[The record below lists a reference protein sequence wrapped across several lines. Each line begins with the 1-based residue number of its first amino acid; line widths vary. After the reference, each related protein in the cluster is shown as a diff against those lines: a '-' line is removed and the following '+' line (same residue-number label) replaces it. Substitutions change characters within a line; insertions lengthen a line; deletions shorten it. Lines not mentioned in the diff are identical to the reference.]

1 MECEFASTEKRHFV
15 KHVFGDERV
24 GCQEEQHHAG
34 HAHAANE
41 HGAVIASAN
50 DSSKL
55 GNEALDEGNDN
66 EPNKHANAEERDV
79 STKGRLAAFCILLID
94 FARYEQRN
102 SGERHHPNHAE
113 NQNEPHVEFAARGNG
128 EEAEQRNCEKRSERA
143 ERAGFAVRQPANC
156 DDAREKHEREG
167 PQALI
172 MAATWMESP
181 MNDASLE
188 TNSEIGT
195 VEAAPRRS
203 IAPAARLLNDS
214 IFARRSFES
223 IVDGSIRGRSKRG
236 LVRQDAATKARDAA
250 KATGAGKNGKTKRMA
265 QAIKTAMS
273 ATKVACFG
281 ARHIRHRS
289 S

>member
-1 MECEFASTEKRHFV
+1 
-15 KHVFGDERV
+15 
-24 GCQEEQHHAG
+24 
-34 HAHAANE
+34 
-41 HGAVIASAN
+41 
-50 DSSKL
+50 
-55 GNEALDEGNDN
+55 
-66 EPNKHANAEERDV
+66 
-79 STKGRLAAFCILLID
+79 
-94 FARYEQRN
+94 
-102 SGERHHPNHAE
+102 
-113 NQNEPHVEFAARGNG
+113 
-128 EEAEQRNCEKRSERA
+128 
-143 ERAGFAVRQPANC
+143 
-156 DDAREKHEREG
+156 
-167 PQALI
+167 
-172 MAATWMESP
+172 

-223 IVDGSIRGRSKRG
+223 IVEGSTRGRSKRG